1 MSGIKSAIRYAK
13 AVVNFAKEQGKSEAV
28 YEDMLLVAS
37 TLSENKE
44 LQIMLNSPVIKSEL
58 KRNVLIEVFGKTTT
72 NITAGLIDLLIR
84 NKRLLIF
91 GEIAKQYTILY
102 DYLRGKETAMVTSAI
117 PLTKEMDEKILTKV
131 KEITGKEV
139 TIENVVNSD
148 IIGGFILRIGDIQ
161 YDASIAHKL
170 QVLKRQFD
178 HESYISK
185 L

>member
-1 MSGIKSAIRYAK
+1 
-13 AVVNFAKEQGKSEAV
+13 
-28 YEDMLLVAS
+28 
-37 TLSENKE
+37 
-44 LQIMLNSPVIKSEL
+44 
-58 KRNVLIEVFGKTTT
+58 
-72 NITAGLIDLLIR
+72 
-84 NKRLLIF
+84 
-91 GEIAKQYTILY
+91 
-102 DYLRGKETAMVTSAI
+102 MVTSAI

>member
-28 YEDMLLVAS
+28 YEDMMLVAS
-37 TLSENKE
+37 TLSENKQ
-44 LQIMLNSPVIKSEL
+44 LRIMLSSPVIKSEL
-58 KRNVLIEVFGKTTT
+58 KRNVLIELFEKKTT
-72 NITAGLIDLLIR
+72 NITTGLIDLLIS

-91 GEIAKQYTILY
+91 EEVAKQYTILY
-102 DYLRGKETAMVTSAI
+102 DYLRGKEIAMVTSAI
-117 PLTKEMDEKILTKV
+117 PLTKEMNEKVLTKV

-178 HESYISK
+178 NESYISK